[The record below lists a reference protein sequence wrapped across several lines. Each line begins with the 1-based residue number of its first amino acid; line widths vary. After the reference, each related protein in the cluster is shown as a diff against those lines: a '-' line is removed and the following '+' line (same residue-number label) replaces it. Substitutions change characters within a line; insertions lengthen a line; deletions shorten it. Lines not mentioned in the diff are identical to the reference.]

1 MKKLFLLFSAIF
13 TLVLLTNCEKN
24 DDTPTILEINY
35 VGFEA
40 KPLLGVNPSANVTEE
55 LKIATSNTSESDRT
69 FNIVVNTR
77 LTTANASAYTVPST
91 VTVPANSNIGTFN
104 VDLVGPNINPSG
116 NDILA
121 LDFVSEE
128 GLLTSNTLEI
138 NLKQICPYP
147 ETVLNIIFDGY
158 GNETSWEIKDSSD
171 TVLYSAALGTYAEGQ
186 ANASSTFCLAP
197 GTYTFTIN
205 DDFGDGLSFPANGSA
220 SILNSG
226 NKLVEIVGDFGFGT
240 SRVFTISN

>member
-1 MKKLFLLFSAIF
+1 MKKLFLLYTAIF
-13 TLVLLTNCEKN
+13 TVVLLTSCEKN
-24 DDTPTILEINY
+24 DDSPAILEINY
-35 VGFEA
+35 VGFES
-40 KPLLGVNPSANVTEE
+40 KPLIGVDPTANITEE
-55 LKIATSNTSESDRT
+55 LKIATSNTTNSDRT
-69 FNIVVNTR
+69 FNIVVNTS
-77 LTTANASAYTVPST
+77 LTSADASAYSVPST

-104 VDLVGPNINPSG
+104 VDLVGPNINSSG

-121 LDFVSEE
+121 LDFVSADDYF
-128 GLLTSNTLEI
+128 TSSTLEI
-138 NLKQICPYP
+138 NLQQICPYP

-205 DDFGDGLSFPANGSA
+205 DDYGDGLSFPANGSA
-220 SILNSG
+220 SITNNG
-226 NKLVEIVGDFGFGT
+226 TKLIEVVGDFGFGT